1 MPSLVVIGPD
11 VADQDGFR
19 FHVHSSECGDR
30 IKRIYHNIEFKDQW
44 DGPCELSSIQDIVTV
59 ALGEEIIQS
68 GLPWGEF
75 EDQVRIFD
83 CVPPIPLESP
93 EGTTLEWDDD
103 TPEVSPVVLDTPP
116 APIPV
121 GVFTTGTVRIMLP
134 QLSMANIKN
143 IPDGGKYAR
152 RGRGFQYRNDVTV
165 EQAKALLYQLEERR
179 KELESQKTRSQDQ
192 WAELEALR
200 KGLPVLSGSIRK
212 LAIA

>member
-134 QLSMANIKN
+134 QLMPGMRVEHAPAHPIDFCD
-143 IPDGGKYAR
+143 ICP
-152 RGRGFQYRNDVTV
+152 GR
-165 EQAKALLYQLEERR
+165 L
-179 KELESQKTRSQDQ
+179 RSRCSP
-192 WAELEALR
+192 LR
-200 KGLPVLSGSIRK
+200 PC
-212 LAIA
+212 A